1 MEDGD
6 SCHRS
11 GNVNPQI
18 TQRYLRL
25 QPKRTGDRF
34 RVASCGFVDRRPR
47 NDNSTIHEITLNTT
61 KFLLLCGE
69 PRQENKVARLFHRVH
84 RNTLDE
90 VKSDDAGVWLSSQRT
105 SYL

>member
-61 KFLLLCGE
+61 KFLLLCGKTS
-69 PRQENKVARLFHRVH
+69 PGKQSCTFVSQ

-90 VKSDDAGVWLSSQRT
+90 VKSDDAGVWLSSQLT